1 MQAGPRIGTALLL
14 GITCLSG
21 LAAWG
26 AQQWRPQRNVLTP
39 DQSPAQLW
47 QAYRWSI
54 DPQQRREAALLMVAD
69 GGSADLLRGQ
79 GWGQNPLAAVALEL
93 SAEAAQ
99 PAQASG
105 LWREL
110 LQRFPNSPS
119 SAWAR
124 LALAEQQSDLSQQ
137 LLEQQPGH
145 PAALTL
151 ATTMEPSASQGH
163 RGALHLAQWG
173 VRGPGALQR
182 LRAACNDTTPTAPN
196 QQQRQVLAAALARLG
211 DATAAQRCLNAG
223 PTTAETQLAIGRSL
237 LAAGSEAQG
246 TALLIKLAQ
255 DQPKHPASQEAAR
268 LLSEPLVPDPAVL
281 DALPS
286 TLQTQSAAVAAA
298 RVRLANGDNA
308 STVLQRWPNDPDVW
322 QLQWDLA
329 RAALLKQQWNEAQQ
343 LLERDAKLGPLPG
356 PLEARRLFW
365 LGFSLEQQG
374 EQAAAHQLWERFI
387 HSTPPGYYRWR
398 AMERLKQT
406 PPLDLRQPLSTPT
419 PDAWRPLNSDSA
431 LANTL
436 WRLGLTAQAWDA
448 WRSAQAPNPTTSYPE
463 QLVEGRLRLALGDTW
478 KGLDQI
484 WRLSLRWRSPDCTEL
499 EQVHRSQLPRL
510 FTKEMSKA
518 ADGQQLRQELLL
530 AISKQESRFSPGVTS
545 PVGAIGLMQ
554 LMPATANELAGTTL
568 TEQMLREPQR
578 NINLGARYLDQ
589 LLALWEGDP
598 FRSIA
603 SYNAGPG
610 AVSSWPDPNSE
621 IDPALWV
628 ERIPYPE
635 TRYYTK
641 KVLDNLIRYS
651 ERNHNFCEPTSG
663 GIGKQ
668 VTQANTTEHQNG
680 QRQH

>member
-1 MQAGPRIGTALLL
+1 MNFTLL
-14 GITCLSG
+14 GWNFRSTPLEIRDRLS
-21 LAAWG
+21 
-26 AQQWRPQRNVLTP
+26 LTE
-39 DQSPAQLW
+39 QEQ
-47 QAYRWSI
+47 
-54 DPQQRREAALLMVAD
+54 
-69 GGSADLLRGQ
+69 
-79 GWGQNPLAAVALEL
+79 LEL
-93 SAEAAQ
+93 VQQINARCGIQESVLLSTCNRTELYLYNMERPAEE
-99 PAQASG
+99 
-105 LWREL
+105 LLEL
-110 LQRFPNSPS
+110 LQKRWGIP
-119 SAWAR
+119 
-124 LALAEQQSDLSQQ
+124 E
-137 LLEQQPGH
+137 LLETHYLLKDEEAVFHLFRVASSLDSMVVG
-145 PAALTL
+145 
-151 ATTMEPSASQGH
+151 EPQI
-163 RGALHLAQWG
+163 
-173 VRGPGALQR
+173 
-182 LRAACNDTTPTAPN
+182 
-196 QQQRQVLAAALARLG
+196 LG
-211 DATAAQRCLNAG
+211 QLKDAF
-223 PTTAETQLAIGRSL
+223 GRF
-237 LAAGSEAQG
+237 Q
-246 TALLIKLAQ
+246 
-255 DQPKHPASQEAAR
+255 
-268 LLSEPLVPDPAVL
+268 DPAVL

-286 TLQTQSAAVAAA
+286 GLQTQSAAVAAA
-298 RVRLANGDNA
+298 RVRLANGENA
-308 STVLQRWPNDPDVW
+308 STVMQRWPNDPDVW

-329 RAALLKQQWNEAQQ
+329 RAALLKQQWSEAKQ
-343 LLERDAKLGPLPG
+343 LLERDTKLGPLPG

-431 LANTL
+431 LTNTL

-448 WRSAQAPNPTTSYPE
+448 WRSAQAPNQTTSHPE

-484 WRLSLRWRSPDCTEL
+484 WRLSLRWRSPNCTEL
-499 EQVHRSQLPRL
+499 EQLHRSQLPRL
-510 FTKEMSKA
+510 FTTEMSKA
-518 ADGQQLRQELLL
+518 ADAQQLRQELLL

-568 TEQMLREPQR
+568 TEQMLREPRR

-610 AVSSWPDPNSE
+610 AVSSWPDPNGE

-651 ERNHNFCEPTSG
+651 ERNHSFCEPTSG